1 MNDATPRC
9 AVPGSSCRLLHLDT
23 PGTRPVWAVLDA
35 AGTRHFTGEIT
46 LHVDPSVRA
55 WFQGGELY
63 YAERDGDPSVAERL
77 RAMDVL
83 SDDDLSAGSVRLGEV
98 VHLGRLFDRVPHL
111 DRDRVELALEILTG
125 EVVGEIADH
134 LVEEITVASYRH
146 HASGVVRW
154 QKRPAVAVAAPA
166 DPAEPIEQVE
176 QVEQIEDPADRE
188 IVAAWKA
195 SQVLGVLGVPAEP
208 VAVAPVPE
216 PVMARPVMAR
226 PVAEPVVIDA
236 AVIEPATA
244 SVAPAET
251 LVSEPTATPA
261 FAAFAAPADQPAP
274 LDILDAATATPVFAA
289 PAFELSVADILAE
302 LSAELGT
309 ELGTGPGA
317 EPGSVGSI
325 SDSISAP
332 AFTAA
337 STPTSAP
344 VLQPALVAVL
354 AMDAATSTVTE
365 PEVVSATAL
374 APDAHPDAPAS
385 DPAWQIDDRIDWQVD
400 PPAHDPVHLDPAD
413 PDPVGHGTTADDPV
427 VQLDLE
433 QVLSRAPLQ
442 AFGLDDAAA
451 VAPDD
456 EIQAAVQAALAGIA
470 AATRTGGD
478 HETPSSLLQ
487 AALGDLEPH
496 ADPLRAVAA
505 ADPVVSGD
513 VTAPL
518 DTIAPV
524 VLRPILPTR
533 PGTTA
538 SPASEATGTAAADP
552 AGAGTEGRPTGTPA
566 STGGLRRLLGTR
578 KP

>member
-46 LHVDPSVRA
+46 LHVDPTVRA
-55 WFQGGELY
+55 WFQCGELY

-154 QKRPAVAVAAPA
+154 QKRPAVAVPAPA
-166 DPAEPIEQVE
+166 EPAEPIEQVE
-176 QVEQIEDPADRE
+176 RIEQIEDPADRE
-188 IVAAWKA
+188 IVAAWEA
-195 SQVLGVLGVPAEP
+195 SQVVGVPAD
-208 VAVAPVPE
+208 
-216 PVMARPVMAR
+216 
-226 PVAEPVVIDA
+226 PVAEPVMIDA

-251 LVSEPTATPA
+251 LVSEPPATPAFAA

-274 LDILDAATATPVFAA
+274 LDIPDAATATPVLAA

-302 LSAELGT
+302 LSAELSAELGT
-309 ELGTGPGA
+309 ELGTGLGA
-317 EPGSVGSI
+317 EPGSIGSI
-325 SDSISAP
+325 SDTISAP

-344 VLQPALVAVL
+344 VLEPALVAVL
-354 AMDAATSTVTE
+354 AMGTATSTVTE
-365 PEVVSATAL
+365 PGLVSATAL
-374 APDAHPDAPAS
+374 APDAHANTPAS

-400 PPAHDPVHLDPAD
+400 PPAHDPAHLDPAD
-413 PDPVGHGTTADDPV
+413 PDPAGRGTTADDPF
-427 VQLDLE
+427 VQFDLE

-442 AFGLDDAAA
+442 AFGFDDAAA

-456 EIQAAVQAALAGIA
+456 EIQAAVRSALAGIA

-496 ADPLRAVAA
+496 ADLLRAVAA
-505 ADPVVSGD
+505 SDPVVSGD

-524 VLRPILPTR
+524 VLRPILPAR

-538 SPASEATGTAAADP
+538 SPASGATGTAAADP
-552 AGAGTEGRPTGTPA
+552 AGAGTGTEGRPTGTPA
-566 STGGLRRLLGTR
+566 STGGFRRLLGTR